1 MKRAARLLIAVLGV
15 TSAIAAAAWA
25 ASSPTVST
33 QSATNLT
40 DTTARLRATVNP
52 NGNDTSYAFQYGP
65 TSAYGLTT
73 SGHAIGHGIKPVAV
87 TLTITGL
94 TPGTIYHYHVVALNR
109 SGSASG
115 RDQAFTTTG
124 HPPPAP
130 VTGSAV
136 NVGQTVAT
144 PTGSVNPQGDA
155 TTWLVQYGLTI
166 GYGVQT
172 FPQALPA
179 VNTSLPV
186 SVELQG
192 LAPGKLFHYRIVAAH
207 GAVISYGADATF
219 FTLPSYRRTPRM
231 ITRSLPS
238 RDRRPPYAF
247 STSGT
252 LSGANFVPAALRCTG
267 TVDIR
272 YYDGKRQVQF
282 AVASVQPNC
291 RFSAPVTFKRLIG
304 GHGSTPLTVA
314 IHFRGNGYLKAV
326 DRTDH
331 VTLG

>member
-1 MKRAARLLIAVLGV
+1 MKRAATLLIAVLGV
-15 TSAIAAAAWA
+15 TGVVAGAAWA
-25 ASSPTVST
+25 SSSPTVST

-40 DTTARLRATVNP
+40 DTTAQLRASVNA
-52 NGNDTSYAFQYGP
+52 NGNDTSYVFQYGP
-65 TSAYGLTT
+65 TSAYGLSTG
-73 SGHAIGHGIKPVAV
+73 GHAIGHGTKPVAV
-87 TLTITGL
+87 RLTITGL

-136 NVGQTVAT
+136 NVGKTVAT

-155 TTWLVQYGLTI
+155 TTWMVQYGLTI
-166 GYGVQT
+166 GYGMQT
-172 FPQALPA
+172 FGQALPA
-179 VNTSLPV
+179 VSTSLPV
-186 SVELQG
+186 LVELQG
-192 LAPGKLFHYRIVAAH
+192 LAPGSLFHYRIVAAH

-219 FTLPSYRRTPRM
+219 FTEPSFRRTPRM
-231 ITRSLPS
+231 ITRTSPS
-238 RDRRPPYAF
+238 RARRRPYAF
-247 STSGT
+247 TTTGT
-252 LSGANFVPAALRCTG
+252 LSGANFVPASLRCAG
-267 TVDIR
+267 TVDFR

-282 AVASVQPNC
+282 AVAAVQPNC
-291 RFSAPVTFKRLIG
+291 TFSAPVTFRRLI
-304 GHGSTPLTVA
+304 GHGSTPLKVA